1 MHDYFIYASLCANAI
16 LFLILILSIRYNYKF
31 GIIILNTQDAIEK
44 SLDVLDKN
52 YSKMNDIVELPVFFD
67 SIEVRQV
74 MSEIQLARDSILDIA
89 SLLTKID
96 EIDSDS

>member
-1 MHDYFIYASLCANAI
+1 MCSWQ
-16 LFLILILSIRYNYKF
+16 ILILSIRYNYKF